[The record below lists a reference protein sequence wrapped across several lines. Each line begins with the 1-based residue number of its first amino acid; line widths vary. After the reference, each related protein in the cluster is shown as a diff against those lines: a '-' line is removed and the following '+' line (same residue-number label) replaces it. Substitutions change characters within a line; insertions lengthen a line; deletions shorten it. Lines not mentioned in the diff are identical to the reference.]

1 MFNNFPICHC
11 KANIKPV
18 NFLEEKLNQPKQS
31 PRPIEIA
38 SFHSVPV
45 AMTLLKLFEF
55 QLNLNMKNFTISL
68 LAFHLH
74 STFLESSE
82 KKNEEGKLLWENL
95 AQLGENSL
103 PFLELKYL
111 RHQLTC
117 YDQNGNYNSAFESQE
132 NTWWMSK
139 SKQAIDL
146 GVIEIE
152 NLKIAGNLQPFI
164 LNDTYAADLTLIPK
178 LSEEKL
184 DISQLKQFPIKSLL
198 PSSIQPSLGET
209 FLIYGEI
216 DPEVNP
222 QEIANE
228 CVENLL
234 ESAQIKPV
242 FINQGELFKSSLFEY
257 EATEFTAKNQTK
269 KIKILV
275 LLNNSQAETLELAKK
290 SYEWILQLLCCRHKI
305 NFIYKESRNLYPKA
319 RKSYDKLETEMENF
333 SKITADPKTR
343 LESLKQILEKI
354 PGNYLYYSRYLRDLK
369 AHKTA
374 LETNITNY
382 KTCLEKIENISKIPE
397 YWQDFLNKTC
407 SLRHRQI
414 ETDINYLSPG
424 KNLFE
429 QMVNTIRGMAEI
441 DQAESDRRLERTIQ
455 IIGVGLG
462 TGGIIASSTAHI
474 NVPVT
479 FKPTGKLQTIHP
491 VILTLILSILATLLA
506 GGITWYF
513 TKPKNQIN
521 S

>member
-1 MFNNFPICHC
+1 
-11 KANIKPV
+11 
-18 NFLEEKLNQPKQS
+18 
-31 PRPIEIA
+31 
-38 SFHSVPV
+38 
-45 AMTLLKLFEF
+45 
-55 QLNLNMKNFTISL
+55 MKNFTISV
-68 LAFHLH
+68 LAFHLY
-74 STFLESSE
+74 STFLDSSE
-82 KKNEEGKLLWENL
+82 KNDEEGKLLWENL
-95 AQLGENSL
+95 IQLEEKSL
-103 PFLELKYL
+103 PFPDLKYL
-111 RHQLTC
+111 PHQLIC

-132 NTWWMSK
+132 NNLWMSK

-178 LSEEKL
+178 LSTEKL

-198 PSSIQPSLGET
+198 PSSIHPSLGET

-216 DPEVNP
+216 EPEVKAE
-222 QEIANE
+222 QIANE
-228 CVENLL
+228 CVENLFD
-234 ESAQIKPV
+234 SAQIKPI
-242 FINQGELFKSSLFEY
+242 FINQGELFKSLLFEY
-257 EATEFTAKNQTK
+257 EATEFTANNQTN

-275 LLNNSQAETLELAKK
+275 LLNNSQAETIELAEK

-305 NFIYKESRNLYPKA
+305 NFIYQESRSLYPQA
-319 RKSYDKLETEMENF
+319 RKSYDKLETEMKNF
-333 SKITADPKTR
+333 SKITLNPKTR
-343 LESLKQILEKI
+343 LESLKQILEKM
-354 PGNYLYYSRYLRDLK
+354 PGDYLYYSRYLRDLK

-374 LETNITNY
+374 IETNLTNY
-382 KTCLEKIENISKIPE
+382 EICLEKIEKISNVPE

-407 SLRHRQI
+407 HLWQRQI
-414 ETDINYLSPG
+414 ETDINYLTPG

-462 TGGIIASSTAHI
+462 SGGIIASSTGHI

-479 FKPTGKLQTIHP
+479 LKPTGKLEAIHP

-513 TKPKNQIN
+513 TKSKNKIN

>member
-1 MFNNFPICHC
+1 
-11 KANIKPV
+11 
-18 NFLEEKLNQPKQS
+18 
-31 PRPIEIA
+31 
-38 SFHSVPV
+38 
-45 AMTLLKLFEF
+45 
-55 QLNLNMKNFTISL
+55 MKNFTISL
-68 LAFHLH
+68 LAFHLY
-74 STFLESSE
+74 STFLDSSE
-82 KKNEEGKLLWENL
+82 KNNQEGKLLWENL
-95 AQLGENSL
+95 AQLEEKYL
-103 PFLELKYL
+103 PFPDLKYL
-111 RHQLTC
+111 PHQLIC
-117 YDQNGNYNSAFESQE
+117 YDQNGNYNSVFESQE
-132 NTWWMSK
+132 NNLWMSK

-178 LSEEKL
+178 LSTEKL

-216 DPEVNP
+216 DPEVNAE
-222 QEIANE
+222 QIANE
-228 CVENLL
+228 CVENLFD
-234 ESAQIKPV
+234 SAQIKPV
-242 FINQGELFKSSLFEY
+242 FLNQGELFKSLLFEY
-257 EATEFTAKNQTK
+257 EATEFTANNQTN

-275 LLNNSQAETLELAKK
+275 LLNNSQAETIDLAEK

-305 NFIYKESRNLYPKA
+305 NFIYQESRNLYPKA
-319 RKSYDKLETEMENF
+319 RKSYDKLETEMKHF
-333 SKITADPKTR
+333 SQITADPKTR
-343 LESLKQILEKI
+343 LESLQQILEKM
-354 PGNYLYYSRYLRDLK
+354 PEDYLYYSRYLRDLK

-374 LETNITNY
+374 IETNINNY
-382 KTCLEKIENISKIPE
+382 KTCLSKIENISNIPQ

-407 SLRHRQI
+407 SLWHRQI

-424 KNLFE
+424 QNLFE

-462 TGGIIASSTAHI
+462 SGGIIASSTGHI
-474 NVPVT
+474 DVPVT
-479 FKPTGKLQTIHP
+479 FKPTGKLETIHP

-513 TKPKNQIN
+513 TKPKNKIN

>member
-1 MFNNFPICHC
+1 
-11 KANIKPV
+11 
-18 NFLEEKLNQPKQS
+18 
-31 PRPIEIA
+31 
-38 SFHSVPV
+38 
-45 AMTLLKLFEF
+45 
-55 QLNLNMKNFTISL
+55 MKNFTISL

-82 KKNEEGKLLWENL
+82 KNDEEGKLLWENL
-95 AQLGENSL
+95 IQLGENSL
-103 PFLELKYL
+103 PFLELQYL

-117 YDQNGNYNSAFESQE
+117 YDEHGNYNSAFKSQE
-132 NTWWMSK
+132 NTWWVSK
-139 SKQAIDL
+139 LKQAIDL

-178 LSEEKL
+178 LSEDKF
-184 DISQLKQFPIKSLL
+184 DISQLKQLPIKSLL

-228 CVENLL
+228 CVENFF

-242 FINQGELFKSSLFEY
+242 FLNQGELFKSLLFEY
-257 EATEFTAKNQTK
+257 EATEFTAHNQAN

-275 LLNNSQAETLELAKK
+275 LLNNSQAETIELAEK

-305 NFIYKESRNLYPKA
+305 NFIYQEARNLYPKA
-319 RKSYDKLETEMENF
+319 RKSYDKLETQMENF

-343 LESLKQILEKI
+343 LESLQKILEKM
-354 PGNYLYYSRYLRDLK
+354 PEDYLYYSRYLRDLK
-369 AHKTA
+369 ANKTA
-374 LETNITNY
+374 IETNITNY
-382 KTCLEKIENISKIPE
+382 KTCLEKISKVPE
-397 YWQDFLNKTC
+397 YWQDFLNTTC
-407 SLRHRQI
+407 PRWHRQI

-429 QMVNTIRGMAEI
+429 QMVNTIRGIAEI

-455 IIGVGLG
+455 VIGIGLG
-462 TGGIIASSTAHI
+462 TGAIIASSSAHV
-474 NVPVT
+474 NAPFT
-479 FKPTGKLQTIHP
+479 FKPTGKLETIHP
-491 VILTLILSILATLLA
+491 VILTLILSISATLLL
-506 GGITWYF
+506 GGITWHF
-513 TKPKNQIN
+513 TKPKNN
-521 S
+521 NGKN